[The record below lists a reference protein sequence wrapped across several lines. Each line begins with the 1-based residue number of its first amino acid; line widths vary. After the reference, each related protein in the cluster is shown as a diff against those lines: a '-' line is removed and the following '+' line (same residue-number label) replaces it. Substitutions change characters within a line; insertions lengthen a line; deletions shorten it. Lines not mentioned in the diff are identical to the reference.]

1 MVHDHEHEHEHGHDH
16 AHQPHP
22 FQPDL
27 EETPL
32 THYQV
37 MTQAVGD
44 LLIDKGII
52 GAGELRAML
61 EAIDA
66 KSPAAGARM
75 VARAWTDEAF
85 KARMLADVNDAAAE
99 IGIDAGGIPRSE
111 ERRVGK
117 ECGRKG
123 NTE

>member
-1 MVHDHEHEHEHGHDH
+1 
-16 AHQPHP
+16 
-22 FQPDL
+22 
-27 EETPL
+27 
-32 THYQV
+32 

-52 GAGELRAML
+52 GADELRAML

-85 KARMLADVNDAAAE
+85 KARMLADVNQAAAE
-99 IGIDAGGIPRSE
+99 LGLDAGSLPLRAVENTARSE

-117 ECGRKG
+117 ECVSTCRSRWSPY
-123 NTE
+123 N

>member
-1 MVHDHEHEHEHGHDH
+1 MAHDHEHEHDH
-16 AHQPHP
+16 AHDHGHGHAHGHADQPHP

-52 GAGELRAML
+52 GADELRAML

-75 VARAWTDEAF
+75 E
-85 KARMLADVNDAAAE
+85 
-99 IGIDAGGIPRSE
+99 RSE
-111 ERRVGK
+111 ERRGGK
-117 ECGRKG
+117 EGGSTGRSG
-123 NTE
+123 GSQ

>member
-52 GAGELRAML
+52 GADELRAML

-66 KSPAAGARM
+66 KSPAAGPRL

-85 KARMLADVNDAAAE
+85 HARMLAPVAGAAE
-99 IGIDAGGIPRSE
+99 DIGPLAHRIKVLDGDQTSTDIIEQSRTP
-111 ERRVGK
+111 
-117 ECGRKG
+117 
-123 NTE
+123 

>member
-1 MVHDHEHEHEHGHDH
+1 MIRRPPRSTRTDTLFPYTTLFRSRELAGAGVMAQDHEHGHEHDHGHDH

-44 LLIDKGII
+44 LLIEKGIFS
-52 GAGELRAML
+52 ADELRAML

-66 KSPAAGARM
+66 KSPAAGARV
-75 VARAWTDEAF
+75 VARAWPGEGPDG
-85 KARMLADVNDAAAE
+85 K
-99 IGIDAGGIPRSE
+99 S
-111 ERRVGK
+111 VG
-117 ECGRKG
+117 EG
-123 NTE
+123 

>member
-1 MVHDHEHEHEHGHDH
+1 MAHDHEHSHGHDH
-16 AHQPHP
+16 GQPHP

-27 EETPL
+27 EEQPL

-44 LLIDKGII
+44 LLIKKGVFS
-52 GAGELRAML
+52 ADELRAML

-75 VARAWTDEAF
+75 VAPAT
-85 KARMLADVNDAAAE
+85 AR
-99 IGIDAGGIPRSE
+99 S
-111 ERRVGK
+111 
-117 ECGRKG
+117 
-123 NTE
+123 

>member
-1 MVHDHEHEHEHGHDH
+1 MAQDHEHGHEHDHGHDH

-44 LLIDKGII
+44 LLIEKGIFS
-52 GAGELRAML
+52 ADELRAML

-66 KSPAAGARM
+66 KSPAAGARV
-75 VARAWTDEAF
+75 VARAWKDDGY
-85 KARMLADVNDAAAE
+85 KARLREEVNKAAAGL
-99 IGIDAGGIPRSE
+99 GIDAGARKNGE
-111 ERRVGK
+111 LGKRV
-117 ECGRKG
+117 
-123 NTE
+123 

>member
-1 MVHDHEHEHEHGHDH
+1 MAHDHEHEHDH
-16 AHQPHP
+16 AHDHGHGHAHGHADQPHP

-52 GAGELRAML
+52 GAEELRALL

-66 KSPAAGARM
+66 PSPAAGARM
-75 VARAWTDEAF
+75 VARACSDEAF
-85 KARMLADVNDAAAE
+85 KARMTADLNKAARE
-99 IGIDAGGIPRSE
+99 HETG
-111 ERRVGK
+111 
-117 ECGRKG
+117 
-123 NTE
+123 TT

>member
-1 MVHDHEHEHEHGHDH
+1 MAQDHEHGHEHDHGHDH
-16 AHQPHP
+16 AHPPHP

-32 THYQV
+32 THYQA

-52 GAGELRAML
+52 GADELRAML

-75 VARAWTDEAF
+75 VALARTVEALQ
-85 KARMLADVNDAAAE
+85 ALVLAD
-99 IGIDAGGIPRSE
+99 GRSE
-111 ERRVGK
+111 ERRAGK
-117 ECGRKG
+117 GVVSTLRYRCDA
-123 NTE
+123 